1 MPSSYLQ
8 EMRQDHL
15 GRLRPACQSGAGRR
29 PGLPALRRPR
39 QRPCRQRR
47 RLAAQALQPRLSR
60 HQHPIRTARHFSPG
74 GNTVIA
80 TPTARIID
88 VATLRSRLD
97 EDAPR
102 ILDVRTPAEFET
114 AHIPGSYNVPLDLL
128 REHRDEL
135 ARHIDED
142 VVLVCRSGARAS
154 QAEQALG
161 QAGLPGLHVLD
172 GGMDR
177 WERSG
182 APVTRGRRTWDLER
196 QVRLVAGSVVATS
209 VAGSSA
215 PAPTEVDCRC
225 HRRRPRHRRD
235 LRHLRPRHGS
245 GQDALE
251 PPRHLRRRR
260 CRPTCL

>member
-1 MPSSYLQ
+1 V
-8 EMRQDHL
+8 
-15 GRLRPACQSGAGRR
+15 
-29 PGLPALRRPR
+29 
-39 QRPCRQRR
+39 
-47 RLAAQALQPRLSR
+47 
-60 HQHPIRTARHFSPG
+60 TATS
-74 GNTVIA
+74 
-80 TPTARIID
+80 TARIID

-177 WERSG
+177 WQRSG

-209 VAGSSA
+209 VAGSRLQPRLKWIAGAIGAGLAIAAISDTCVLGMA
-215 PAPTEVDCRC
+215 LAKMPWNRPATCVDV
-225 HRRRPRHRRD
+225 D
-235 LRHLRPRHGS
+235 AVLRAFREGI
-245 GQDALE
+245 
-251 PPRHLRRRR
+251 
-260 CRPTCL
+260 

>member
-1 MPSSYLQ
+1 M
-8 EMRQDHL
+8 
-15 GRLRPACQSGAGRR
+15 
-29 PGLPALRRPR
+29 
-39 QRPCRQRR
+39 
-47 RLAAQALQPRLSR
+47 
-60 HQHPIRTARHFSPG
+60 T
-74 GNTVIA
+74 A

-161 QAGLPGLHVLD
+161 QVGLPGLRVLD
-172 GGMDR
+172 GGMSS
-177 WERSG
+177 WERAC
-182 APVTRGRRTWDLER
+182 APVTRGRQTWDLER
-196 QVRLVAGSVVATS
+196 QVRLVAGSVVAAS
-209 VAGSSA
+209 IAGS
-215 PAPTEVDCRC
+215 T
-225 HRRRPRHRRD
+225 
-235 LRHLRPRHGS
+235 LRPRLKWIAGAVGAGLS
-245 GQDALE
+245 IAAISDTCVLGMALAKMPWNRSATDIDVDAV
-251 PPRHLRRRR
+251 LRALSKD
-260 CRPTCL
+260 T